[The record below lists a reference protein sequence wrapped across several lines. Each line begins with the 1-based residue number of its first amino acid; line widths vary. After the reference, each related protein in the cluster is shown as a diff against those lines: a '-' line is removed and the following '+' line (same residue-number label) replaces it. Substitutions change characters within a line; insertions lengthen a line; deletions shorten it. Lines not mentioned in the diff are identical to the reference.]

1 MRSGLLL
8 ATLPLRDVSMSQV
21 LKGAASGS
29 AVVPLTDRVLRRD
42 PFRATVQ
49 RRTCMWAERQE
60 VEPGGRVIEAHIPWA
75 GIVMR
80 RARKRAGR
88 ALALDLVTWESYW
101 QRRTVG
107 YEVFTG
113 ADRFV
118 IMRQLATWAATQPD
132 GVVMPHL
139 LPTTLAGNLS
149 GDPMDRTYDPVSQK
163 PILAAAVQLGNAGDG
178 FDWRLAPEWGTVG
191 DLNSL
196 RMRLD
201 LGYPRLG
208 RIAPAD
214 LRWSD
219 DNNDTRSGQLLDYT
233 LTEDGSAVNNLVSVL
248 GKGSGPTQLR
258 SGIDAAEVGRDE
270 VGEFG
275 YPLYEGVLTGAA
287 NDLETQEALDRHV
300 RGAMLAGLA
309 SEVQL
314 SGIEVRG
321 DLAPVVT
328 RYQVGDD
335 GTFDLDS
342 STTGQPVR
350 VVGQIIGRTIK
361 PAQPGRTERVTMDV
375 QGTVAA

>member
-21 LKGAASGS
+21 IKGAAAGS

-60 VEPGGRVIEAHIPWA
+60 VEAGGRVVDSVIPWA

-80 RARKRAGR
+80 RTRKRAAR
-88 ALALDLVTWESYW
+88 SMALDLVTWESYW
-101 QRRTVG
+101 TRRVVG
-107 YEVFTG
+107 SRVFAQ

-139 LPTTLAGNLS
+139 APTVAAGNLS
-149 GDPMDRTYDPVSQK
+149 GDLMDRTYDAASMK
-163 PILAAAVQLGNAGDG
+163 PILEAATQLGNAGDG
-178 FDWRLAPEWGTVG
+178 FDWRLVPYRDTDAASTF
-191 DLNSL
+191 

-208 RIAPAD
+208 RVAPAD
-214 LRWSD
+214 LLWSD
-219 DNNDTRSGQLLDYT
+219 DDNDTRSGQLLDYT
-233 LTEDGSAVNNLVSVL
+233 LTEDGSAVDNTVTAL
-248 GKGSGPTQLR
+248 GKGSGPTQMR
-258 SGIDAAEVGRDE
+258 STISAAAVGRDE
-270 VGEFG
+270 VGAYG
-275 YPLYEGVLTGAA
+275 YPVYEGTLGGSTSE
-287 NDLETQEALDRHV
+287 LETQDALDRHT

-309 SEVQL
+309 SEVRL

-321 DLAPVVT
+321 DLAPT
-328 RYQVGDD
+328 LGRYLVGDD
-335 GTFDLDS
+335 GTFRLAS
-342 STTGQPVR
+342 STTGQPVT
-350 VVGQIIGRTIK
+350 VIGQIIGRTIK

>member
-21 LKGAASGS
+21 LGGS
-29 AVVPLTDRVLRRD
+29 AAGSATVPLTDAVLRRS
-42 PFRATVQ
+42 PFGATVG

-60 VEPGGRVIEAHIPWA
+60 YEPGGRVIESQIPWA
-75 GIVMR
+75 GIVMK

-88 ALALDLVTWESYW
+88 AIGLDLLTWESYW
-101 QRRTVG
+101 QRRKIGYAEFVG
-107 YEVFTG
+107 E
-113 ADRFV
+113 DRFV

-132 GVVMPHL
+132 GAVMPHL
-139 LPTTLAGNLS
+139 LPTTLPGNLS
-149 GDPMDRTYDPVSQK
+149 GDPMDRTYDPTTEK
-163 PILAAAVQLGNAGDG
+163 PILEAATQLGNAGDG
-178 FDWRLAPEWGTVG
+178 FDWRLIPYRDTDANQTF
-191 DLNSL
+191 

-208 RIAPAD
+208 RVAAAD

-219 DNNDTRSGQLLDYT
+219 DDNDTLSGQLLDYT
-233 LTEDGSAVNNLVSVL
+233 LTEDGSAVNNFLSAF
-248 GKGSGPTQLR
+248 GEGSGPTQLR
-258 SGIDAAEVGRDE
+258 SSIDAAEVGRDE
-270 VGEFG
+270 VGQLG
-275 YPLYEGVLTGAA
+275 YPLYEGTLGGSTSE
-287 NDLETQEALDRHV
+287 LKTQDTIDRHV

-321 DLAPVVT
+321 DLAPALS

-335 GTFDLDS
+335 GTFHLAS
-342 STTGQPVR
+342 STTGEPVTII
-350 VVGQIIGRTIK
+350 GQIIGRTIK
-361 PAQPGRTERVTMDV
+361 PAQQGRTERVTMDV

>member
-21 LKGAASGS
+21 LAGAASGS
-29 AVVPLTDRVLRRD
+29 ATVPLTDAVLRRD

-49 RRTCMWAERQE
+49 RRTCMWAEWQA
-60 VEPGGRVIEAHIPWA
+60 VEPGGRVVESAIPWS

-80 RARKRAGR
+80 RTRKRAGR
-88 ALALDLVTWESYW
+88 AMGLDLVTWESYW
-101 QRRTVG
+101 QRRKIG
-107 YEVFTG
+107 YEVFTQ

-118 IMRQLATWAATQPD
+118 IMRQLATWAARQPD

-139 LPTTLAGNLS
+139 LPTTQAGNLS
-149 GDPMDRTYDPVSQK
+149 GQLMDRTYVPESEKPV
-163 PILAAAVQLGNAGDG
+163 LEAAIQLGNASDG
-178 FDWRLAPEWGTVG
+178 FDWRLVPYRDTDAAQTF
-191 DLNSL
+191 

-208 RIAPAD
+208 RVAPLD

-219 DNNDTRSGQLLDYT
+219 DDNDTRSGQLLDYT
-233 LTEDGSAVNNLVSVL
+233 LTEDGSAVNNLVTAL
-248 GKGSGPTQLR
+248 GQGSGPTQLR

-275 YPLYEGVLTGAA
+275 YPLYEGTLGGATH
-287 NDLETQEALDRHV
+287 DLETQDALDRHV

-309 SEVQL
+309 SEVTL
-314 SGIEVRG
+314 TGIEVRG
-321 DLAPVVT
+321 DLAPNLS

-335 GTFDLDS
+335 GTFVLDS
-342 STTGQPVR
+342 STTGQPVTI
-350 VVGQIIGRTIK
+350 VGQIVGRTIK
-361 PAQPGRTERVTMDV
+361 PAQQGRTERVTMDV